1 MDLNGKNKIFNFV
14 FIYNRVK
21 NFVHYLNLLSL
32 VVKRKR
38 NNKIEQYKFINI

>member
-21 NFVHYLNLLSL
+21 NFVRCLNLLSL

-38 NNKIEQYKFINI
+38 NNKIKQ

>member
-21 NFVHYLNLLSL
+21 NFVRCLNILKKKI
-32 VVKRKR
+32 KRKR
-38 NNKIEQYKFINI
+38 NNKIKQ